1 MCQRKR
7 KGGKH
12 IVSNEINSHSGIV
25 MSSMQQ
31 AKYGTRKL
39 DGFDPCAAEKHV
51 FILTLHQIVREARKN
66 GHGKKV

>member
-1 MCQRKR
+1 
-7 KGGKH
+7 
-12 IVSNEINSHSGIV
+12 